1 MKVHTKYKYF
11 NQYQIDKFFNTKA
24 NKIQTME
31 KLLILPENLS
41 SPSVTSGGE
50 TSYPSGEP

>member
-24 NKIQTME
+24 NKIQTMVHKTLNRIIKTKHYE
-31 KLLILPENLS
+31 FH
-41 SPSVTSGGE
+41 
-50 TSYPSGEP
+50 